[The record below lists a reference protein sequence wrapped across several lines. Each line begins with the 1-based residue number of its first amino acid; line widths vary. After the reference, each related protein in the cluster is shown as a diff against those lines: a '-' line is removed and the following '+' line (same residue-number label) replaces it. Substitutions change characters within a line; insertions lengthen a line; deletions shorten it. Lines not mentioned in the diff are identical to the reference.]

1 MVKPDGVQRG
11 LTGDIISRMERKGG
25 NASFSLCCSCS
36 GASMTLAQANEW
48 RVSAGYTLVAMKMQS
63 VPQSQAEQHYQEL
76 SDKPFY
82 PKLIEYI
89 TSGPVV
95 TMVWSGSGVR
105 PKLCLSLSEQFSLN
119 ISGAPSPFHQQ
130 VVEGARALIGS
141 TKPLEAAPGTIRGDF
156 AIDVGRNVV
165 HGSDSEETAQKEI
178 SLWFND
184 DELVSW
190 TPSTSDWIYE

>member
-1 MVKPDGVQRG
+1 
-11 LTGDIISRMERKGG
+11 
-25 NASFSLCCSCS
+25 
-36 GASMTLAQANEW
+36 
-48 RVSAGYTLVAMKMQS
+48 
-63 VPQSQAEQHYQEL
+63 
-76 SDKPFY
+76 
-82 PKLIEYI
+82 
-89 TSGPVV
+89 
-95 TMVWSGSGVR
+95 
-105 PKLCLSLSEQFSLN
+105 
-119 ISGAPSPFHQQ
+119 
-130 VVEGARALIGS
+130 VVEGARTLIGS